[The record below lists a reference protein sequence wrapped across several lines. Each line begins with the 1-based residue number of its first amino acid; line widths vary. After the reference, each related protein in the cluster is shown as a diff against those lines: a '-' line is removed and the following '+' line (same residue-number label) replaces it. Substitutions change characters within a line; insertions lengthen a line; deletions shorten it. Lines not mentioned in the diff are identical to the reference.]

1 MSNDLSCANHDRR
14 MFKGFCDPFIDAEKI
29 GTLHFL
35 KREKW
40 MENYMY
46 ALKRGRHPR
55 KGVHF

>member
-1 MSNDLSCANHDRR
+1 MSNDLSCVNHDRR

-46 ALKRGRHPR
+46 
-55 KGVHF
+55 F